1 MNPIIH
7 INKRFK
13 IELTSILAVI
23 QRNNKVYVKY
33 ADKKR
38 KSPFYA
44 IYRGDMSSILTIIN
58 QAKIMRGEKPILGEK
73 E

>member
-7 INKRFK
+7 INRKFK
-13 IELTSILAVI
+13 VELTSILAVI

-33 ADKKR
+33 ADKR
-38 KSPFYA
+38 WGNPIYA
-44 IYRGDMSSILTIIN
+44 IYLGEMSNILNIIN
-58 QAKIMRGEKPILGEK
+58 QCKIMRGEKPILGEK